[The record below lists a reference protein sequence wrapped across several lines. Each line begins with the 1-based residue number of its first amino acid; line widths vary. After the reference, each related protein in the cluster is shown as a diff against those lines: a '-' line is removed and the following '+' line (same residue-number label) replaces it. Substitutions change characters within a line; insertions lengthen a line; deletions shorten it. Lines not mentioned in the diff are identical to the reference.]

1 MRQVVTFDAYGTLVD
16 FELVPA
22 TLKTLQDRLDLDGL
36 DVDKFLDNFRVMRF
50 QAVLEAYRPYDE
62 VLHSSLEKAM
72 RLHGLEFRTSDG
84 DALVEAVS
92 GFGPFPEVPD
102 ALRALKSRYEIAIIS
117 NTNDDL
123 IARNIERV
131 GVDFDHVITAQ
142 QAGAYKPSRETFAY
156 AHKTIGVDPSQVI
169 HTAQGSAA
177 ASPDCPPRCTPP
189 ARARTSCSWRRAR
202 SAPVP
207 RGATAAC
214 APRASPSPP
223 ARRASATGSR
233 APASCTTPSARRW
246 TSSRS

>member
-1 MRQVVTFDAYGTLVD
+1 MTTSEVENMRQVVTFDAYGTLVD

-22 TLKTLQDRLDLDGL
+22 TLKTLRDRLDLDGL
-36 DVDKFLDNFRVMRF
+36 DVDKFIDNFRVMRF

-123 IARNIERV
+123 IARNIERI

-142 QAGAYKPSRETFAY
+142 QAGAYKPSRETFEYAY
-156 AHKTIGVDPSQVI
+156 KTIGVEPSQVI
-169 HTAQGSAA
+169 HTAQGWEYDLI
-177 ASPDCPPRCTPP
+177 PTRDL
-189 ARARTSCSWRRAR
+189 
-202 SAPVP
+202 
-207 RGATAAC
+207 GL
-214 APRASPSPP
+214 
-223 ARRASATGSR
+223 ARRVWINRFGRRGST
-233 APASCTTPSARRW
+233 AYQPYDELSDLSGLPALLGC
-246 TSSRS
+246 